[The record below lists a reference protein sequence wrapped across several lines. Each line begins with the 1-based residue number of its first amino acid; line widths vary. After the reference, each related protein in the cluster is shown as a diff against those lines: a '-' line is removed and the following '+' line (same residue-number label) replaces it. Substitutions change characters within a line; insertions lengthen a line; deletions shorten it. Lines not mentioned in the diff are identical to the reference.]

1 MPTEADNEINHEE
14 ADKSNKYPAR
24 KSESRRK
31 KRMRERGSQTD
42 GEQHEHGCAMCN
54 TKLND
59 IQCKLDKLISVLPE
73 IQNLKIQVATLEKE
87 NEQLKESLELTQ
99 AEVEGLKEQAS
110 VTAAT
115 LKATTAK
122 IVKLEELERRAV
134 KQECFNRRN
143 NIKFFGISDN
153 EQESPEDTEAVLR
166 NFLDKEM
173 KFSKKHLDEIEFERV
188 HRIPT
193 RVREEKPNQHPR
205 PVIAKVSFFK
215 DKQQIKSHI
224 KHLPRGK
231 KFGVAD
237 DFPKEVDEIRKEL
250 YPVLK
255 KAKRDHKTAFFNIEK
270 LIIDKSVYRGPETKN
285 FTLYGR
291 IMDNN

>member
-1 MPTEADNEINHEE
+1 MW
-14 ADKSNKYPAR
+14 
-24 KSESRRK
+24 
-31 KRMRERGSQTD
+31 
-42 GEQHEHGCAMCN
+42 N
-54 TKLND
+54 TKLKD
-59 IQCKLDKLISVLPE
+59 IQSKLDKLLSVL
-73 IQNLKIQVATLEKE
+73 LKIQDLTIQVAKLEKE
-87 NEQLKESLELTQ
+87 KEELKESLESTQ

-115 LKATTAK
+115 LKIATGK
-122 IVKLEELERRAV
+122 IAKLEELERRVV

-143 NIKFFGISDN
+143 NIKFFGISNN

-166 NFLDKEM
+166 NFLHKEM
-173 KFSKKHLDEIEFERV
+173 KFSKKHLDEIEFKRV

-193 RVREEKPNQHPR
+193 RAHEEKINQHPR
-205 PVIAKVSFFK
+205 PIIAKVSFFK

-231 KFGVAD
+231 SFGVAD

-255 KAKRDHKTAFFNIEK
+255 QAKRDHKTAFFNVEK
-270 LIIDKSVYRGPETKN
+270 LIIDKAVQRGPETRK

-291 IMDNN
+291 LRDNT